1 MPPLARALT
10 WFSCLAVVIAACA
23 EPEKDPANV
32 PDNGQTYRDA
42 VATLCGVDEAV
53 GAGSDTDVLELAER
67 RHEYLQAHVKHPDG
81 IYFYTLFRT
90 QGPKEQS
97 AALTKEQQSVK
108 LAKCALADTL
118 AAEASADAPAE

>member
-1 MPPLARALT
+1 MPPLVRPFAVFVLV
-10 WFSCLAVVIAACA
+10 FSACA

-42 VATLCGVDEAV
+42 VATLCSVDDAI
-53 GAGSDTDVLELAER
+53 GAGSDTDILELADR
-67 RHEYLQAHVKHPDG
+67 RHEYLQSHVKHPDG

-97 AALTKEQQSVK
+97 AALRKEAEDVK
-108 LAKCALADTL
+108 LPRCALADTL
-118 AAEASADAPAE
+118 EKES

>member
-1 MPPLARALT
+1 MLSCVRRVG
-10 WFSCLAVVIAACA
+10 WFSFVVLACA
-23 EPEKDPANV
+23 EPQKDPASV

-42 VATLCGVDEAV
+42 VATLCNVDEAI

-67 RHEYLQAHVKHPDG
+67 RHEYLVSHVKHPDG

-97 AALTKEQQSVK
+97 AALAKEASSLK
-108 LAKCALADTL
+108 LARCALADTL
-118 AAEASADAPAE
+118 AAEAANE

>member
-1 MPPLARALT
+1 MPSLVRSCAALALV
-10 WFSCLAVVIAACA
+10 FSACA

-42 VATLCGVDEAV
+42 IATLCSVDDAI
-53 GAGSDTDVLELAER
+53 GAGADTDVLELADR
-67 RHEYLQAHVKHPDG
+67 RHEYLQSHVKHPDG

-97 AALTKEQQSVK
+97 AALRKEAEDVK
-108 LAKCALADTL
+108 LPSCALADTL
-118 AAEASADAPAE
+118 SKEAS

>member
-1 MPPLARALT
+1 MSMLVRGSWAFCLV
-10 WFSCLAVVIAACA
+10 FSACA

-42 VATLCGVDEAV
+42 IATLCGVDEAI

-67 RHEYLQAHVKHPDG
+67 RHEYLALHVKHPDG

-90 QGPKEQS
+90 HGPKEQADDLKREAS
-97 AALTKEQQSVK
+97 EVK
-108 LAKCALADTL
+108 LATCALADTL
-118 AAEASADAPAE
+118 AAEANE

>member
-1 MPPLARALT
+1 MSPLERA
-10 WFSCLAVVIAACA
+10 SGCLVVVFAACA

-42 VATLCGVDEAV
+42 IATLCSVDEAI

-67 RHEYLQAHVKHPDG
+67 RHEYLQGHVKHPEG

-97 AALTKEQQSVK
+97 AALKQEATSVK

-118 AAEASADAPAE
+118 AVEAASDVPAG